1 MSVVHRF
8 AYATLVATDSYAVG
22 AEVLRASLLATKSP
36 YTLVILHTP
45 TVSESVVENLRR
57 LENVQVVPVAW
68 LYPRPDQATS
78 YAFDRFKDVWK
89 KLRVFELT
97 VYDTV
102 AFLDSDMLVTQNM
115 DELFTLIGDA
125 PDTLVA
131 SLACTCNPMKIPHY
145 PTHWQPENC
154 PYWKREHGGMVDS
167 NIVPKYFNSAR
178 PSNCSPKLVDMAT
191 FNRLVSRFQDE
202 PDLSRFV
209 FADQCFFN
217 ENFPNFHV
225 ASYKY
230 NAVKMLQSAHPAT
243 WNMEVGRCQ
252 DYFSSGL
259 AAGSEERAFHSHETM
274 GRRSNRSRSRGSSLP
289 RFVQNLV
296 GHKGQQR
303 PRRRLVDVIVVAPA
317 SRWKLLRTRASQ
329 SCHKSSCCHPPRTYR
344 AAIQG
349 M

>member
-36 YTLVILHTP
+36 YMLVILHTP

-78 YAFDRFKDVWK
+78 YAFDRFKDVWT

-125 PDTLVA
+125 PDTLTIK
-131 SLACTCNPMKIPHY
+131 LP
-145 PTHWQPENC
+145 
-154 PYWKREHGGMVDS
+154 
-167 NIVPKYFNSAR
+167 
-178 PSNCSPKLVDMAT
+178 PKLVDMAT

-209 FADQCFFN
+209 FADQCFLN

-230 NAVKMLQSAHPAT
+230 NAVKTLRSAHPAT
-243 WNMEVGRCQ
+243 WNMEEVKNVHFILTKPWDVDPTDPGQGEVPFLDLYKIWWATR
-252 DYFSSGL
+252 D
-259 AAGSEERAFHSHETM
+259 
-274 GRRSNRSRSRGSSLP
+274 SN
-289 RFVQNLV
+289 
-296 GHKGQQR
+296 
-303 PRRRLVDVIVVAPA
+303 APA
-317 SRWKLLRTRASQ
+317 LST
-329 SCHKSSCCHPPRTYR
+329 
-344 AAIQG
+344 
-349 M
+349 

>member
-78 YAFDRFKDVWK
+78 YAFDRFKDVWT

-115 DELFTLIGDA
+115 DELFTLISDA

-145 PTHWQPENC
+145 PT
-154 PYWKREHGGMVDS
+154 
-167 NIVPKYFNSAR
+167 

-209 FADQCFFN
+209 FADQCFLN

-230 NAVKMLQSAHPAT
+230 NAVKTLRSAHPAT
-243 WNMEVGRCQ
+243 WNMEEVKNVHFILTKPWDVDPTDPGQGEVPFLDLYKIWWATR
-252 DYFSSGL
+252 D
-259 AAGSEERAFHSHETM
+259 
-274 GRRSNRSRSRGSSLP
+274 SN
-289 RFVQNLV
+289 
-296 GHKGQQR
+296 
-303 PRRRLVDVIVVAPA
+303 APA
-317 SRWKLLRTRASQ
+317 LST
-329 SCHKSSCCHPPRTYR
+329 
-344 AAIQG
+344 
-349 M
+349 